1 MSTSGEKAQVKKS
14 RNTSTAPSSAK
25 SFKERAREMA
35 DLVVE
40 NLNRNAVEDCAKTDK
55 PAVAKAK

>member
-1 MSTSGEKAQVKKS
+1 
-14 RNTSTAPSSAK
+14 
-25 SFKERAREMA
+25 MA